1 MPEKRLD
8 PKNDFI
14 FQLLFGKQDNKD
26 ILIDLLN
33 AVLMREGQDRITDI
47 ESVENK
53 KLDAERIMDKTCVL
67 DVKAKGKDGTTYNI
81 EMQLTDKKNMG
92 LRTAY
97 YWAKMFVEQLK
108 SGDKYQ
114 NLKKT
119 ITINILNYNIF
130 TEVEKF
136 HTTFHIREDELGFVL
151 TDRLEIHFIELGKF
165 RDLREGRKIT
175 DPLHQWLMFLDE
187 KDKEILEVLKM
198 SNPAIDRAEKILE
211 WLSADEETLVTYR
224 LREQSLHE
232 QASMIA
238 DAKEEGREEGETKM
252 AQNSICKYLE
262 VRFGTASLVL
272 QQQIKSISTLDEL
285 NRIINSIYTAGTIEE
300 VQGIIL
306 GTKN

>member
-1 MPEKRLD
+1 MPEKMRLD

-33 AVLMREGQDRITDI
+33 AVIMREGKDRITDI

-67 DVKAKGKDGTTYNI
+67 DVKARGNDGTIYNI

-92 LRTAY
+92 LRTTY

-119 ITINILNYNIF
+119 ITINILNYDIF
-130 TEVEKF
+130 PKTERF
-136 HTTFHIREDELGFVL
+136 HTTFHIREDEQDFIL
-151 TDRLEIHFIELGKF
+151 TDKLEIHFIELNKF
-165 RDLREGRKIT
+165 RSLRGERKIT

-187 KDKEILEVLKM
+187 KDEEILEVLKM

-238 DAKEEGREEGETKM
+238 DAKEEGIKEGIKEGEKKGKIETAKAALM
-252 AQNSICKYLE
+252 KGVEIDFIAQITGLPLE
-262 VRFGTASLVL
+262 TI
-272 QQQIKSISTLDEL
+272 QQLKDEL
-285 NRIINSIYTAGTIEE
+285 N
-300 VQGIIL
+300 
-306 GTKN
+306 